1 MTHRTIE
8 QELALHGRTVVQTV
22 GVSMEPLLHG
32 RKSSVVLAAKQGPL
46 QVRDVVLY
54 RRPAGEYVLHRVVK
68 VLDGA
73 YLIRG
78 DNCIGSETVPAAW
91 VIGVMTGYFAD
102 EGDRYVSCDSP
113 EYQNYLRTLELRRWL
128 PGCAPCRAGSG
139 GASAGPDVDKKQ
151 ALRANFY
158 DNFEPIRKENAI

>member
-1 MTHRTIE
+1 MTHQTIE
-8 QELALHGRTVVQTV
+8 QELALHGHTVVQTV

-54 RRPAGEYVLHRVVK
+54 RRPTGEYVLHRIVK

-91 VIGVMTGYFAD
+91 IIGVMTGYFAD
-102 EGDRYVSCDSP
+102 EQNRYISCDSEP
-113 EYQNYLRTLELRRWL
+113 YQRYLNTLALRRWWLWLRVL
-128 PGCAPCRAGSG
+128 PGRLWRRIRRTMCRQKNKRS
-139 GASAGPDVDKKQ
+139 
-151 ALRANFY
+151 
-158 DNFEPIRKENAI
+158 

>member
-1 MTHRTIE
+1 MRSCSPSRSRWTMTHRTIE

-128 PGCAPCRAGSG
+128 LW
-139 GASAGPDVDKKQ
+139 
-151 ALRANFY
+151 LRAL
-158 DNFEPIRKENAI
+158 PGRVWRRIRRTGR

>member
-8 QELALHGRTVVQTV
+8 QELALHGHTVVQTV

-78 DNCIGSETVPAAW
+78 DNCIGSETVPAAQ
-91 VIGVMTGYFAD
+91 VLGVMAGYFAA
-102 EGDRYVSCDSP
+102 EGDRYSSWRRP
-113 EYQNYLRTLELRRWL
+113 ECHN
-128 PGCAPCRAGSG
+128 
-139 GASAGPDVDKKQ
+139 
-151 ALRANFY
+151 
-158 DNFEPIRKENAI
+158 